1 MQEKPTAKSA
11 KKERPLRQK
20 RNADETRRRI
30 LETATTEFAA
40 EGYNGARI
48 DVICEKAK
56 TNPRMIY
63 HYFGD
68 KSGLYVAVLERVL
81 GDLRREE
88 LKIEVDDVEPLAGI
102 LQLFNFIHEHFRRHP
117 ELLHL
122 LSGENLLR
130 ARFLGRSAA
139 TPLGASP
146 LVRLIEKLLRRG
158 QRSGLFRKKIDA
170 VHLYVTMVAL
180 SYFHR
185 SNAYTLSVI
194 FQTDLLDDEWQED
207 HHKFGADMLERFL
220 LATPK
225 HPSRTV

>member
-1 MQEKPTAKSA
+1 MTDPTPPRPATGTKPRLVKSGRTAMQEKPTAKSA

-88 LKIEVDDVEPLAGI
+88 LKIEVDDV
-102 LQLFNFIHEHFRRHP
+102 
-117 ELLHL
+117 
-122 LSGENLLR
+122 
-130 ARFLGRSAA
+130 
-139 TPLGASP
+139 
-146 LVRLIEKLLRRG
+146 
-158 QRSGLFRKKIDA
+158 
-170 VHLYVTMVAL
+170 
-180 SYFHR
+180 
-185 SNAYTLSVI
+185 
-194 FQTDLLDDEWQED
+194 
-207 HHKFGADMLERFL
+207 
-220 LATPK
+220 
-225 HPSRTV
+225 